1 MILVDSNVLI
11 DVITQDPVWC
21 DWSLAQLRAARARDR
36 LSINALIYAE
46 VVVPYESMEELD
58 AFLKPTG
65 IIISPLSARA
75 AFVAS
80 RAFMRYRASKGT
92 KTGVLAEFF
101 IGAQA
106 EAEGWT
112 LLSRDATR
120 YRRYFPTVDLIS
132 PS

>member
-21 DWSLAQLRAARARDR
+21 DWSLAQLRAARARDK
-36 LSINALIYAE
+36 LTINAVVYAE
-46 VVVPYESMEELD
+46 IVVPYESMEDLD

-65 IIISPLSARA
+65 IAISDLSAHA
-75 AFVAS
+75 AFIAS
-80 RAFMRYRASKGT
+80 RAFMQYRASKGSR
-92 KTGVLAEFF
+92 TGVLPDFF

-106 EAEGWT
+106 QAEGWP

-120 YRRYFPTVDLIS
+120 YRRYFPTVELIS
-132 PS
+132 PA

>member
-1 MILVDSNVLI
+1 MVLVDSNVLI

-21 DWSLAQLRAARARDR
+21 DWSLAQLRAARARDK
-36 LSINALIYAE
+36 LAINAVIYAE
-46 VVVPYESMEELD
+46 IVVSYDSMDELD

-65 IIISPLSARA
+65 IAVAALSSRA
-75 AFVAS
+75 AFIAS
-80 RAFMRYRASKGT
+80 RAFMRYRAAKRAR
-92 KTGVLAEFF
+92 TGVLPDFF

-106 EAEGWT
+106 EAEGWS

-132 PS
+132 PA